1 MNIPYSPNL
10 EHIEPG
16 GSLDLASHLKAG
28 TVFLTI
34 QHPPSM
40 KL

>member
-1 MNIPYSPNL
+1 MTILFSPDL
-10 EHIEPG
+10 EQRQPG
-16 GSLDLASHLKAG
+16 SNSVLVSHLKARAA
-28 TVFLTI
+28 FLTI